1 MIRTF
6 INPGLVA
13 QMITFTLVYHSS
25 IEFSSFTFYEHIYEK
40 RAN

>member
-13 QMITFTLVYHSS
+13 QMITVTLVYHSW
-25 IEFSSFTFYEHIYEK
+25 IEFSSFTFYEQIYEK

>member
-6 INPGLVA
+6 TNPGLVA

-25 IEFSSFTFYEHIYEK
+25 MEFSSFMFYEHIYEK
-40 RAN
+40 CAN